1 MRSVVQRVDRANVRI
16 GSEQISCIEKG
27 VLVFIGIGRGDQQ
40 SDADYLAEKIINLR
54 IFEDRQGKMNLS
66 LLDVNGE
73 MLVISQFTLLGDCRK
88 GRRPA
93 FTDAEDPEQAKILY
107 EYFITRVSEKVSS
120 VAEGKFQA
128 AMSVES
134 VNNGPITILLDSKKR
149 F

>member
-1 MRSVVQRVDRANVRI
+1 VQRVDRANVRI
-16 GSEQISCIEKG
+16 GTEQISCIEMG
-27 VLVFIGIGRGDQQ
+27 ILVYIGIGRGDQE

-54 IFEDRQGKMNLS
+54 IFEDREGKMNLS
-66 LLDVNGE
+66 LLDVKGG

-93 FTDAEDPEQAKILY
+93 FTEAENVEPAKFLY
-107 EYFITRVSEKVSS
+107 DYFINRVMERVSC
-120 VAEGKFQA
+120 VATGKFQA

-134 VNNGPITILLDSKKR
+134 VNNGPITILLDSKKC